1 MSKAPILVADIG
13 GTHARFAYAQA
24 YADRPGHAMTL
35 KVAEFD
41 TPLSAA
47 QRYLTQ
53 LSETLGQQYQA
64 PRQAAFAV
72 AASVLGDTVSF
83 TNSHWK
89 FSCAELQQSLELERF
104 FALNDF
110 EALAYALPQL
120 SPSQVRVWGDHSL
133 NRTGN
138 LAVLGPGTGLGVAAL
153 VKTRAGW
160 QALPAEGG
168 HASLAPNDDFES
180 EVLRLLRKVYGHVSA
195 ERLLSGLGL
204 PLLHQSI
211 LQVRGHEA
219 PEITTEHL
227 IRDGLESDPKAMETL
242 ARRLCWKC
250 CINLRRTRRRLHWRR
265 HRTQAGGFFL
275 RFEVSRTVSG
285 KGAVCLLF
293 GKDTRCGHLRFR
305 SCTSRGNA
313 GSALS
318 ALSWQISMPTR
329 IPNVVPVPVRT
340 LNHCRM
346 AVRGTLSH
354 RMI

>member
-242 ARRLCWKC
+242 GLFCAWL
-250 CINLRRTRRRLHWRR
+250 
-265 HRTQAGGFFL
+265 GGFAGNVALTYGAQGGVYIGGGIVPRLGDFFFASKFRE
-275 RFEVSRTVSG
+275 RFQA
-285 KGAVCLLF
+285 KGRFASYLEKIPVAVIYDSEAALL
-293 GKDTRCGHLRFR
+293 GAMQGLH
-305 SCTSRGNA
+305 S
-313 GSALS
+313 
-318 ALSWQISMPTR
+318 Q
-329 IPNVVPVPVRT
+329 
-340 LNHCRM
+340 H
-346 AVRGTLSH
+346 
-354 RMI
+354 